1 MAFPSTATKAVAD
14 KVTAAWANDNV
25 KSPIDRLASM
35 PMVSL
40 LQTTGVTGWTS
51 ATYTAVTFGTSS
63 EEYDTYGMHDEVTN
77 NSRVVIGLEL
87 GYYEVSGVV
96 AFVGNTATTLVR
108 AGIAL
113 NGSMVA
119 GSIAS
124 MAPLSSSSALA
135 VTTNRRI
142 IRATS
147 ATDYVE
153 LMGWQTAA
161 SGSNG
166 TLVSGGNF
174 MSAFTVRQ
182 IAKP

>member
-1 MAFPSTATKAVAD
+1 MAFPSTATKAVAS

-25 KSPIDRLASM
+25 KSPIDRLSSM

-40 LQTTGVTGWTS
+40 VQTAGVTGWTS
-51 ATYTAVTFGTSS
+51 ATYTAVAFGSSS
-63 EEYDTYGMHDEVTN
+63 EELDTYGMHDEVTS

-108 AGIAL
+108 AGIFL
-113 NGSMVA
+113 NGSLVS
-119 GSIAS
+119 GTVQSIAPAS
-124 MAPLSSSSALA
+124 TSNALA
-135 VTTNRRI
+135 VATARKI

-153 LMGWQTAA
+153 LVGWQTAA
-161 SGSNG
+161 SGTIG
-166 TLVSGGNF
+166 TLVSGVSF
-174 MSAFTVRQ
+174 CSSFTVRQ
-182 IAKP
+182 VAKP